1 MVEVVTATVVVVDFE
16 DALGFLELDEVGL
29 SADAE
34 RFVRTGFLLVVV
46 VLAMEAV
53 VKPGSS
59 LSS

>member
-34 RFVRTGFLLVVV
+34 RFVRTG
-46 VLAMEAV
+46 
-53 VKPGSS
+53 
-59 LSS
+59 